1 MSEENF
7 GEAALEQA
15 HGYKVNPREL
25 REGEAAQFTGCHAHL
40 TGRFNKVSPSVIYY
54 PPNTRRTTD
63 KDRRASGSPALLVA
77 CGGLWKSSSDC
88 KID

>member
-25 REGEAAQFTGCHAHL
+25 REGKAAQFTGCHAH
-40 TGRFNKVSPSVIYY
+40 
-54 PPNTRRTTD
+54 
-63 KDRRASGSPALLVA
+63 
-77 CGGLWKSSSDC
+77 SDGTFL
-88 KID
+88 